1 MLGFT
6 GFGEEMDKVNSIRR
20 RDFSIQL
27 FQLDFSFLIFLFSRN
42 DSYHF
47 NLLLAELLTERNRNG
62 NVQILRCRDIYFSQL
77 LHLLIVSQ
85 ETLCIILLSRLN
97 TVVKRQMMLEG
108 KLLREEKNWKRN
120 KLMRSS
126 LLKIFSPKLELLI
139 MLMLM
144 LEMMKMLM
152 LMRLRCHCRCH
163 WLLVEF
169 MLLIIISKF
178 WFLFLLLLVV
188 HFIFWINLKG
198 WSYVWER
205 RQWWREWKFRYRK
218 MKRGKEDFFMAPLAD
233 AHVKSRMLPS

>member
-62 NVQILRCRDIYFSQL
+62 NVQILRYRDIYFGQL
-77 LHLLIVSQ
+77 LHFLIVSQ

-188 HFIFWINLKG
+188 HFTFWINLKG
-198 WSYVWER
+198 WFLRLGTTTVVA
-205 RQWWREWKFRYRK
+205 
-218 MKRGKEDFFMAPLAD
+218 G
-233 AHVKSRMLPS
+233 VKV